1 MTISSRHVSG
11 VYSTF
16 VEDATKDVNTLQFFV
31 ACQWQLLWCSNVFIF
46 SEIAETIFSGVL
58 TLDICINFKY
68 FEDSEEKGDLIS
80 ESAKYE
86 AVCRTAPAAMGLIK
100 ST

>member
-1 MTISSRHVSG
+1 MQQKMLTPYNFLLLVNDS
-11 VYSTF
+11 F
-16 VEDATKDVNTLQFFV
+16 CDVPMFLF
-31 ACQWQLLWCSNVFIF
+31 F